1 VEKEVAM
8 FEYMVLAVDGS
19 AESRKAVPV
28 AAEIA
33 GRFQADLT
41 VLHVREHENSWAA
54 DIDLEEPSEATD
66 LVDGI
71 VRELKDVGISA
82 RGEVR
87 RAPTGLVS
95 QEILLAAGDLHAD
108 LIVVGSRGLTDWQ
121 GLLLGSVAHKVIHH
135 ATCPVLVV
143 R

>member
-1 VEKEVAM
+1 M
-8 FEYMVLAVDGS
+8 LAVDGS
-19 AESRKAVPV
+19 AESRKAIPA

-33 GRFQADLT
+33 DRFQSELT
-41 VLHVREHENSWAA
+41 VLHVREHENLWAA

-87 RAPTGLVS
+87 RAPTGLVP
-95 QEILLAAGDLHAD
+95 QEILFAA
-108 LIVVGSRGLTDWQ
+108 
-121 GLLLGSVAHKVIHH
+121 
-135 ATCPVLVV
+135 ATST
-143 R
+143 RS